1 MSIVSVTDSFIM
13 LRAHCHKG
21 TTHLPTTS
29 IIRKYELLFL
39 NSLWSRF
46 ILICQRKECQA
57 IVTVDEADVEITLSI
72 PTNLESFSQVPVFH
86 GITFTKSPRPPY
98 STLVGLLPRPLP
110 TIVHEKWGSGKGTQG
125 RGNTEQVSGGRGTLG
140 QGYPGQKHQAWELLS
155 NRLFCCLIA
164 HHKILGNPML
174 KYWNVFQVYES
185 FSKVWLTEIGQR
197 SRLGTIKQLSG
208 VA

>member
-98 STLVGLLPRPLP
+98 STLVGHLPRPLP
-110 TIVHEKWGSGKGTQG
+110 TIVHGMKSGAT
-125 RGNTEQVSGGRGTLG
+125 RVPWTEGNTG
-140 QGYPGQKHQAWELLS
+140 QGYPGQRGTEGRYPVAGERWDRGIRGKS
-155 NRLFCCLIA
+155 T
-164 HHKILGNPML
+164 KLGNF
-174 KYWNVFQVYES
+174 WATVS
-185 FSKVWLTEIGQR
+185 S
-197 SRLGTIKQLSG
+197 